1 MVCPAHIDIKNDIMQ
16 LRNKSAQL
24 GYNDPNMTTFNS
36 DFDTNLDFGFN
47 PNGF

>member
-16 LRNKSAQL
+16 LRNKSAQF
-24 GYNDPNMTTFNS
+24 GYTNPNITNFDMGFNQ
-36 DFDTNLDFGFN
+36 DFGFD